1 MPRAVAILRA
11 GQKRS
16 GDIADTLLLDYDQR
30 RAPDGILTGLKGTQ
44 VQIAIAKSENLATDD
59 CLVLDDGR
67 LIEIVARPEPLL
79 EVRAADAAGMARLA
93 WHLGDRHIPA
103 ELHERRLRVR
113 RDEAVEKLLA
123 ALGAKTLAIEA
134 PFAPEGGAYAAG
146 QHGAHDHSHHGP
158 HDHCDHH
165 GHHDH
170 DH

>member
-1 MPRAVAILRA
+1 MSRAVAILRA

-16 GDIADTLLLDYDQR
+16 GAIVDTLLLDYDQR
-30 RAPDGILTGLKGTQ
+30 RTPDGTLTGLKGTS
-44 VQIAIAKSENLATDD
+44 VEIALAKAASLATDD
-59 CLVLDDGR
+59 CLILEDGS

-79 EVRAADAAGMARLA
+79 EVRAADVAGMARLA

-113 RDEAVEKLLA
+113 RDPATEKLLNA
-123 ALGAKTLAIEA
+123 LGKTLGAKVLTIEA
-134 PFAPEGGAYAAG
+134 PFEPEGGAYSG
-146 QHGAHDHSHHGP
+146 GHDHHHHGAHD
-158 HDHCDHH
+158 H